1 MAKKNARSIN
11 LDNAIKAE
19 LKIMLTLG
27 LDKAPISAATL
38 YKRLIAKEI
47 IKGAISTLTPRSD
60 MIDEYSFQQRA
71 AHDIAKDEPKYGTVE
86 YFKARNQTLIADN
99 SELNRQL
106 SANTAALEAII
117 KNVESKSAVKIED
130 LVRVILNPMEDIPY

>member
-1 MAKKNARSIN
+1 MTKKNERSIN
-11 LDNAIKAE
+11 LDNAIEAE

-38 YKRLIAKEI
+38 YIRLIAKEI

-60 MIDEYSFQQRA
+60 MIKEYSFQQRS
-71 AHDIAKDEPKYGTVE
+71 AHDIAKDEPNYGTVE
-86 YFKARNQTLIADN
+86 YYKARNQKLIANN

-106 SANTAALEAII
+106 SSNTAALDAII
-117 KNVESKSAVKIED
+117 KSVESKSAVKVED